1 MSDIEPASDFAAQV
15 GLAES
20 ATGKNTEPRRQ
31 VYVRRR
37 GRMTKGQGRALE
49 TLREEYC
56 VDVAKHAFADVF
68 GNDNDLGIE
77 IGFGMGHA
85 TAHWAAL
92 RPDMN
97 LLGIEVY
104 EPGIGAL
111 LLNLEEQGLQ
121 NVRVI
126 EGDARVLLEDW
137 VPEGALAQINLFFPD
152 PWPKKRHASRRIV
165 QHDTVE
171 LYASRLRP
179 GGTLRIATDWQPYAE
194 WILECVDANSS
205 LKNMAGGYSERAEER
220 PVTNFEAR
228 GIRLGHEVWDF
239 WYERRSQ
246 VLIAQPL

>member
-1 MSDIEPASDFAAQV
+1 MPAEPPKPQEPV
-15 GLAES
+15 EQQES
-20 ATGKNTEPRRQ
+20 AGQQALSSATATAPRRQ

-37 GRMTKGQGRALE
+37 GRMTRGQERALA
-49 TLREEYC
+49 TLRGTYC
-56 VDVAKHAFADVF
+56 VDPAQITLAETFI
-68 GNDNDLGIE
+68 DLPAERELGME

-85 TAHWAAL
+85 TTHWARL

-111 LLNLEEQGLQ
+111 LRNLEDQQ
-121 NVRVI
+121 IANVRVI
-126 EGDARVLLEDW
+126 EADARTLLEDW
-137 VPEGALAQINLFFPD
+137 IPRAALSQINLFFPD

-165 QHDTVE
+165 QHDTVA

-194 WILECVDANSS
+194 WILECLEASAELV
-205 LKNMAGGYSERAEER
+205 NMADGYAERAPER

-228 GIRLGHEVWDF
+228 GLRLGHGVWDF
-239 WYERRSQ
+239 WYERKT
-246 VLIAQPL
+246 

>member
-1 MSDIEPASDFAAQV
+1 MSDTDSRSD
-15 GLAES
+15 GS
-20 ATGKNTEPRRQ
+20 AGGAHSDERNNIEPRRQ

-49 TLREEYC
+49 TLKDAYC
-56 VDVAKHAFADVF
+56 VDSSEVAFADVF
-68 GNDNDLGIE
+68 DNDNELGVE

-111 LLNLEEQGLQ
+111 LLSLEEQGLD
-121 NVRVI
+121 NVRVL

-165 QHDTVE
+165 QPDTIE
-171 LYASRLRP
+171 LYASRLRT

-194 WILECVDANSS
+194 WILECGDASS
-205 LKNMAGGYSERAEER
+205 ALQNMAGGYSERAAER

-228 GIRLGHEVWDF
+228 GLRLGHGVWDF
-239 WYERRSQ
+239 WYQRRD
-246 VLIAQPL
+246 

>member
-1 MSDIEPASDFAAQV
+1 MS
-15 GLAES
+15 ES
-20 ATGKNTEPRRQ
+20 TAGTEKNIEPRRQ

-37 GRMTKGQGRALE
+37 GRMTKGQERALE
-49 TLREEYC
+49 TLREAYC
-56 VDVAKHAFADVF
+56 VDAAKVRLADLF
-68 GNDNDLGIE
+68 DNENDLGLE

-111 LLNLEEQGLQ
+111 LLSLEEQSLA

-126 EGDARVLLEDW
+126 EGDARVLLEEW

-165 QHDTVE
+165 QPDTVE

-179 GGTLRIATDWQPYAE
+179 GGTLRIATDWQPYAQ
-194 WILECVDANSS
+194 WILECLDGNPN
-205 LKNMAGGYSERAEER
+205 LQNMAGGYAERAEER

-228 GIRLGHEVWDF
+228 GIRLGHGVWDF
-239 WYERRSQ
+239 WCERRG
-246 VLIAQPL
+246 

>member
-1 MSDIEPASDFAAQV
+1 MS
-15 GLAES
+15 ES
-20 ATGKNTEPRRQ
+20 TTEKIIEPRRQ

-37 GRMTKGQGRALE
+37 GRMTKGQERALE
-49 TLREEYC
+49 TLREAYC
-56 VDVAKHAFADVF
+56 VDAAKVRLADLF
-68 GNDNDLGIE
+68 DNDNDLGLE

-111 LLNLEEQGLQ
+111 LLSLEEQSLA

-126 EGDARVLLEDW
+126 EGDARVLLEEW

-179 GGTLRIATDWQPYAE
+179 GGTLRIATDWEPYAQ
-194 WILECVDANSS
+194 WILECVDANPN
-205 LKNMAGGYSERAEER
+205 LQNMAGGYAERAEER

-228 GIRLGHEVWDF
+228 GIRLGHGVWDF
-239 WYERRSQ
+239 CYERRG
-246 VLIAQPL
+246 

>member
-1 MSDIEPASDFAAQV
+1 MSEPSVPATSKKSS
-15 GLAES
+15 AEDGI
-20 ATGKNTEPRRQ
+20 APRRQ

-37 GRMTKGQGRALE
+37 GRMTKGQERALG
-49 TLREEYC
+49 TLRESYC
-56 VDVAKHAFADVF
+56 VDASEVALADVF
-68 GNDNDLGIE
+68 DNDNDIGME

-97 LLGIEVY
+97 VLGVEVY

-111 LLNLEEQGLQ
+111 LLTLEDQELT
-121 NVRVI
+121 NVRVL
-126 EGDARVLLEDW
+126 EGDARVLLENW

-152 PWPKKRHASRRIV
+152 PWPKKKHRARRIV

-171 LYASRLRP
+171 LYASRLRQ

-194 WILECVDANSS
+194 WILECVDANAD

-228 GIRLGHEVWDF
+228 GLRLGHGVWDF
-239 WYERRSQ
+239 WYERR
-246 VLIAQPL
+246 